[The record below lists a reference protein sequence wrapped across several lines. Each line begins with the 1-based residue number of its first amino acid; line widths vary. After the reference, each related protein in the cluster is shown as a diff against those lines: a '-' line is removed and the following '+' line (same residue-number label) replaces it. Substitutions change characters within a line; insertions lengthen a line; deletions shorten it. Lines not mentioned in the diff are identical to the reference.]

1 MSRLAGKTAL
11 VTGATSGIGRA
22 VAERLAGEGA
32 QVILSGRDLDRGE
45 QVVAAIRSSGGSARF
60 VRADLAKLEDVK
72 RLAAESGQADILVN
86 NAGVFPFGPT
96 SDTGEEAFDLAFDV
110 NVKAPFF
117 LTAAIAPQMIA
128 RGGGAI
134 INISTMVASF
144 GLNGMATYGAS
155 KAAIELLT
163 KAWTDEYGP
172 GGIRVNAVA
181 PGPTRTPGTEP
192 MGAALNQMA
201 ATLPARR
208 AANAEQIASVV
219 AFLASEESRFIY
231 GAWCRPTA
239 AGSPSDGPHTRPPGM
254 HDPGAHA
261 RAHPRRP
268 DIKHARP
275 ATEGVDMAV
284 TLGVLALLEAK
295 PEKGSDLAAFL
306 EGGRAIAAAE
316 QGTVTWYAFK
326 LEDSTYG
333 IFDTFESADA
343 RNAHLGGEIPR
354 ALAQVGPELLAK
366 DPEIHLVDVLAL
378 K

>member
-32 QVILSGRDLDRGE
+32 QVILSGRDAHRGT
-45 QVVAAIRSSGGSARF
+45 QVVGAIRSSGGSARF
-60 VRADLAKLEDVK
+60 VSADLAKLEDVK
-72 RLAAESGQADILVN
+72 RLAAESGHADILVN

-117 LTAAIAPQMIA
+117 LTAALAPQMIA

-144 GLNGMATYGAS
+144 GLNGMAAYGAS

-172 GGIRVNAVA
+172 GGVRVNAVA

-192 MGAALNQMA
+192 MGRALDEMA

-208 AANAEQIASVV
+208 AANAEEIASVV
-219 AFLASEESRFIY
+219 VFLASEGASFIY
-231 GAWCRPTA
+231 GAVVP
-239 AGSPSDGPHTRPPGM
+239 
-254 HDPGAHA
+254 
-261 RAHPRRP
+261 
-268 DIKHARP
+268 
-275 ATEGVDMAV
+275 VD
-284 TLGVLALLEAK
+284 
-295 PEKGSDLAAFL
+295 
-306 EGGRAIAAAE
+306 GGRVA
-316 QGTVTWYAFK
+316 V
-326 LEDSTYG
+326 
-333 IFDTFESADA
+333 
-343 RNAHLGGEIPR
+343 
-354 ALAQVGPELLAK
+354 
-366 DPEIHLVDVLAL
+366 
-378 K
+378 

>member
-231 GAWCRPTA
+231 GAVV
-239 AGSPSDGPHTRPPGM
+239 
-254 HDPGAHA
+254 
-261 RAHPRRP
+261 
-268 DIKHARP
+268 P
-275 ATEGVDMAV
+275 AD
-284 TLGVLALLEAK
+284 
-295 PEKGSDLAAFL
+295 
-306 EGGRAIAAAE
+306 GGRVA
-316 QGTVTWYAFK
+316 V
-326 LEDSTYG
+326 
-333 IFDTFESADA
+333 
-343 RNAHLGGEIPR
+343 
-354 ALAQVGPELLAK
+354 
-366 DPEIHLVDVLAL
+366 
-378 K
+378 

>member
-96 SDTGEEAFDLAFDV
+96 SETG
-110 NVKAPFF
+110 
-117 LTAAIAPQMIA
+117 
-128 RGGGAI
+128 RGGLRPGIRRERQGPVLPDSRDRAADGR
-134 INISTMVASF
+134 SRRRSDHQHLDDG
-144 GLNGMATYGAS
+144 GLLRPQRQAVYGAS

-192 MGAALNQMA
+192 MGAALDQMA
-201 ATLPARR
+201 ATLPARHAARRR
-208 AANAEQIASVV
+208 ADRIGRRVPRIRGGE
-219 AFLASEESRFIY
+219 LHLRSR
-231 GAWCRPTA
+231 GARRRRE
-239 AGSPSDGPHTRPPGM
+239 GRRLMTRTHAQPGW
-254 HDPGAHA
+254 ATRRA
-261 RAHPRRP
+261 RPRRSSP
-268 DIKHARP
+268 
-275 ATEGVDMAV
+275 T
-284 TLGVLALLEAK
+284 
-295 PEKGSDLAAFL
+295 
-306 EGGRAIAAAE
+306 
-316 QGTVTWYAFK
+316 
-326 LEDSTYG
+326 
-333 IFDTFESADA
+333 
-343 RNAHLGGEIPR
+343 
-354 ALAQVGPELLAK
+354 
-366 DPEIHLVDVLAL
+366 
-378 K
+378 

>member
-72 RLAAESGQADILVN
+72 RLADESGQADILVN

-96 SDTGEEAFDLAFDV
+96 SETGEEAFDLAFDV

-128 RGGGAI
+128 RGGGAV
-134 INISTMVASF
+134 INMSTMVASF
-144 GLNGMATYGAS
+144 GLNGMAAYGAS

-192 MGAALNQMA
+192 MGGALDQMA

-208 AANAEQIASVV
+208 AANAGQIASVV
-219 AFLASEESRFIY
+219 SFLASEEASFIY
-231 GAWCRPTA
+231 GAVV
-239 AGSPSDGPHTRPPGM
+239 
-254 HDPGAHA
+254 
-261 RAHPRRP
+261 
-268 DIKHARP
+268 P
-275 ATEGVDMAV
+275 AD
-284 TLGVLALLEAK
+284 
-295 PEKGSDLAAFL
+295 
-306 EGGRAIAAAE
+306 GGRVA
-316 QGTVTWYAFK
+316 V
-326 LEDSTYG
+326 
-333 IFDTFESADA
+333 
-343 RNAHLGGEIPR
+343 
-354 ALAQVGPELLAK
+354 
-366 DPEIHLVDVLAL
+366 
-378 K
+378 